1 MECHS
6 LSCLP
11 QLVAHD
17 STVPK
22 QSELITLN
30 AYIQCSYGERTI
42 SYIESKICRTVRLL
56 KDLPVTSVTVLQQC
70 RNLRLERVKMRPKY
84 ACSDTQGIYVH
95 VHVAIAYGQGKL
107 KHTGKRHKAL
117 VLYLHNGG
125 EILLE
130 TKNMQNLNSQT

>member
-1 MECHS
+1 MHIYN
-6 LSCLP
+6 
-11 QLVAHD
+11 VH
-17 STVPK
+17 
-22 QSELITLN
+22 I
-30 AYIQCSYGERTI
+30 SYGERTI

-95 VHVAIAYGQGKL
+95 VQGKL

-117 VLYLHNGG
+117 GLYLHNGG

>member
-1 MECHS
+1 M
-6 LSCLP
+6 
-11 QLVAHD
+11 
-17 STVPK
+17 
-22 QSELITLN
+22 
-30 AYIQCSYGERTI
+30 YIHISYGERTI

-117 VLYLHNGG
+117 GLYLHNGG